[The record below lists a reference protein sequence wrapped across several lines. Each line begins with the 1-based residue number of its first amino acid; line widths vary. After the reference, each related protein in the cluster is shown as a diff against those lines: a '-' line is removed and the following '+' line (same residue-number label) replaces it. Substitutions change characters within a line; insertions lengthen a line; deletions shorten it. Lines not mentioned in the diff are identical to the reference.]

1 MSFDDDVDGARKKLE
16 AARAETEATG
26 FDDLSA
32 LQKMLPML
40 AEAIKSRRLQFALS
54 EDEDETTIEVIHAP
68 TDEVLGFIFAEEGE
82 YVFESNLEEYFD
94 DFVDEDPKNFVR
106 RLYETLRADLPKYEV
121 EHGE

>member
-1 MSFDDDVDGARKKLE
+1 MSFDDDVDGAKKKLE
-16 AARAETEATG
+16 TARAESEAGG

-32 LQKMLPML
+32 LQKILPQL
-40 AEAIKSRRLQFALS
+40 EQAIKSKRLEFALS
-54 EDEDETTIEVIHAP
+54 EDEDETTIEVIHEP

-94 DFVDEDPKNFVR
+94 DFVDEDPENFVK

-121 EHGE
+121 EHGD

>member
-1 MSFDDDVDGARKKLE
+1 MSFDDDVDGARKRLE
-16 AARAETEATG
+16 AARAENEAG
-26 FDDLSA
+26 FDDLGA
-32 LQKMLPML
+32 LQKMLPKL
-40 AEAIKSRRLQFALS
+40 ADAIKSRRLEFALS
-54 EDEDETTIEVIHAP
+54 EDEDETTIEIIHEP

-94 DFVDEDPKNFVR
+94 DFVDEDVDNFVK

>member
-16 AARAETEATG
+16 SARAETDESG

-32 LQKMLPML
+32 LQKMLPQL
-40 AEAIKSRRLQFALS
+40 AEAIKSRRLTFDLS
-54 EDEDETTIEVIHAP
+54 EDEDETTIEVIHEP

-82 YVFESNLEEYFD
+82 YVFESNLAEYFD
-94 DFVDEDPKNFVR
+94 DFVDEDATSFVK
-106 RLYETLRADLPKYEV
+106 RLYETLKADLPKYEV

>member
-1 MSFDDDVDGARKKLE
+1 ESE
-16 AARAETEATG
+16 AGG

-32 LQKMLPML
+32 LQTILPKL
-40 AEAIKSRRLQFALS
+40 TKAISSRRLKFDLS
-54 EDEDETTIEVIHAP
+54 EDEDETAIEVIHDP

-94 DFVDEDPKNFVR
+94 DFVDEDADNFVK
-106 RLYETLRADLPKYEV
+106 RLYEPLRADLPKYEV

>member
-1 MSFDDDVDGARKKLE
+1 MSFDDDVDGAKKKLE
-16 AARAETEATG
+16 TARAESEAGG

-32 LQKMLPML
+32 LQKILPQL
-40 AEAIKSRRLQFALS
+40 EQAIKSKRLQFALS
-54 EDEDETTIEVIHAP
+54 EDEDETTIEVIHEP

-94 DFVDEDPKNFVR
+94 DFVDEDPENFVK

-121 EHGE
+121 EHGD

>member
-16 AARAETEATG
+16 AARADTDSAG

-32 LQKMLPML
+32 LQQILPKL
-40 AEAIKSRRLQFALS
+40 VDAIKSRRLVFALS
-54 EDEDETTIEVIHAP
+54 EDEDETTIEVVHEP

-82 YVFESNLEEYFD
+82 FVFESNLEEYFD
-94 DFVDEDPKNFVR
+94 DFVDEDADNFAK

>member
-1 MSFDDDVDGARKKLE
+1 MSFDDDVDAAKKRLE
-16 AARAETEATG
+16 AARAETETGG
-26 FDDLSA
+26 FDDLNA
-32 LQKMLPML
+32 LQKILPHL
-40 AEAIKSRRLQFALS
+40 EEAIKSKRLQFDLS
-54 EDEDETTIEVIHAP
+54 EDEDETTIEVIHEP

-94 DFVDEDPKNFVR
+94 DFVDEDADNFVK

>member
-1 MSFDDDVDGARKKLE
+1 MSFDDDVDGAKKKLE
-16 AARAETEATG
+16 TARAESEAGG

-32 LQKMLPML
+32 LQKILPQL
-40 AEAIKSRRLQFALS
+40 EQAIKSKRLQFALS
-54 EDEDETTIEVIHAP
+54 EDEDETTIEVIHEP

-94 DFVDEDPKNFVR
+94 DFVDEDPDNFVK

-121 EHGE
+121 EHGD